1 MALSTASGFIDDGGN
16 GNGGTLAGYATI
28 GAGIPGLK
36 LDKTIGIMKA
46 YSSCVGEGPFA
57 VEMFGDETFTKSA
70 GSYKWHLGID
80 ELTKLMGRRTGGGTL
95 TAQTAKD
102 EGLEELSID
111 LMLRSD
117 GSVELKYTAAMNAKE
132 EAAFRIDYTLTG
144 NSSRMTVK
152 GAVQLRNICDVRFD
166 AAISV
171 RTTSEKPLTAPPA
184 GATIITLPPVMPI
197 AA

>member
-1 MALSTASGFIDDGGN
+1 MKQGDANGFYESWSSAAQ
-16 GNGGTLAGYATI
+16 LAF
-28 GAGIPGLK
+28 
-36 LDKTIGIMKA
+36 D
-46 YSSCVGEGPFA
+46 A
-57 VEMFGDETFTKSA
+57 VELLGDETFTKSA
-70 GSYKWHLGID
+70 GSYKWHFGKE
-80 ELTKLMGRRTGGGTL
+80 ELAKLLAEAIPGFIADSGV
-95 TAQTAKD
+95 
-102 EGLEELSID
+102 EELSID
-111 LMLRSD
+111 MTLRSD
-117 GSVELKYTAAMNAKE
+117 GGVELKYTASTSINE
-132 EAAFRIDYTLTG
+132 EAALRIDYTLAG